1 MTSASPHV
9 DLNAGEEQRERAQQ
23 NGVNSFAG
31 RFPKPRHP
39 YECQADGFATI
50 GSLLPHIGITKRTLK
65 KLEAI
70 QLVREKRES
79 RSQEI
84 SYNARPFVLCGLP
97 LRQPPNNQLIYT
109 RRNGHFLLEI
119 TAHPRFG
126 LPYGQDRLIP
136 IWLATLA
143 FQQKSPTLH
152 FDSPSQLLD
161 YFRLRKDGSQY
172 RRIKAAFQ
180 RVFAATIFFG
190 SEDHLKRHLVVDWSR
205 FHFFDEMQLWFN
217 REDNVWPAAQ
227 ETPCNVVILSD
238 AFYEELA
245 GHPIPVERDVVAAL
259 AHAPGLLDFYI
270 WITWKSWAVNG
281 QPARV
286 PLFGPN
292 GLTNQLGT
300 KQYSVERLFRH
311 KISDWLGHVKH
322 LWPECPASI
331 SDDGHFLVICSS
343 RKSTPIKPVERAVN
357 S

>member
-1 MTSASPHV
+1 MGYGTSYSGHETQFGHV
-9 DLNAGEEQRERAQQ
+9 YAPQYA
-23 NGVNSFAG
+23 
-31 RFPKPRHP
+31 PRP
-39 YECQADGFATI
+39 GSKDAPPTTRSLDGFLSLQSVLPTI
-50 GSLLPHIGITKRTLK
+50 SISKRRLK
-65 KLEAI
+65 QLEAI
-70 QLVREKRES
+70 QLVRDKREN
-79 RSQEI
+79 RTQEI

-97 LRQPPNNQLIYT
+97 LRQPPKDQLIYT
-109 RRNGHFLLEI
+109 RRNGNFLLEI

-143 FQQKSPTLH
+143 LQQKSSTLH
-152 FDSPSQLLD
+152 FHSPSQLLD
-161 YFRLRKDGSQY
+161 YFLLRKDGSQY
-172 RRIKAAFQ
+172 RRMKAAFQ

-190 SEDHLKRHLVVDWSR
+190 SEDQLKKHLVVDWTR

-217 REDNVWPAAQ
+217 REDSMQAPPQ
-227 ETPCNVVILSD
+227 ETPCNVVVLSD
-238 AFYEELA
+238 AFYRELA

-270 WITWKSWAVNG
+270 WITWKSWTVNG

-300 KQYSVERLFRH
+300 KQYAVERLFRH
-311 KISDWLGHVKH
+311 KISQWLRHVNQ
-322 LWPECPASI
+322 LWPECPASV
-331 SDDGHFLVICSS
+331 SDDGRFLLICSS
-343 RKSTPIKPVERAVN
+343 RKSTPIKPVESAVN